1 MIKQLV
7 SQLLLLIDSG
17 KLMKTPIKWLYVL
30 IGLFCFVPA
39 IAFVVCL
46 FVFWDFFIGL
56 VGGNFWTNFVSI
68 FIFILFFYSLIIFG
82 LIGYH
87 YWLNRRNNLDAIIKT
102 GSRIVVIPL
111 VADVNQSLGEVNS
124 IFMVFA
130 TAVAFVLAYLAC
142 LLTNGFGFYTEWG
155 FIWMLFGGALGVA
168 VVALLAYLNV
178 LLVRFFSEKLRLL
191 PLIGNDVHHLATSDK
206 KELAREADGEN
217 VKFVCPKFTP
227 SEKKVSIGAII
238 GAVVVALVAAFCLS
252 IGNTIAMNKSIYKQ
266 LDEKRVLKLNK
277 EYWDFSTFYT
287 ETSNAAQEAERG
299 DAADKYAEIKYKRL
313 YKFQHEINSDG
324 NREELR
330 EKAEKDYMKQYVDPH
345 KAAVETELAK
355 WEQFIADN
363 DPEPYL
369 TVTAHTGNYRQA
381 AWYSYYD
388 RPQWFFSIEQ
398 PKGALSDASVTVKI
412 LNSNGKNYRT
422 WTQSLADLKKINND
436 ATARFLTDVDNPYF
450 WDSHS
455 MVVVVNSI
463 TIDGKTISG
472 DAMKQVPASAKA
484 YEADPTMMN
493 KITFIRECIDTKVP
507 DYDEWI
513 NQQIEDNIKA
523 KDELCY
529 EFAEKYMR

>member
-1 MIKQLV
+1 MIKQFV
-7 SQLLLLIDSG
+7 SQLMLLIDSG
-17 KLMKTPIKWLYVL
+17 KLLKTPIKWLYVL
-30 IGLFCFVPA
+30 IGFLCFVPA
-39 IAFVVCL
+39 VAFAVSL
-46 FVFWDFFIGL
+46 YMFWDFFINL

-68 FIFILFFYSLIIFG
+68 FIFILFFYSLIIYG

-87 YWLNRRNNLDAIIKT
+87 YWLNRRNNLDSIIKT

-111 VADVNQSLGEVNS
+111 VADMNQSLGEVNS
-124 IFMVFA
+124 IFLVFA
-130 TAVAFVLAYLAC
+130 SAVAFVLAYLAC
-142 LLTNGFGFYTEWG
+142 LMTNGFGFYTEWG

-168 VVALLAYLNV
+168 VVALVAYLNV
-178 LLVRFFSEKLRLL
+178 LVVRFFSEKLRLL
-191 PLIGNDVHHLATSDK
+191 PLIGNDVHQLATTDK
-206 KELAREADGEN
+206 KEVAREADSEN
-217 VKFVCPKFTP
+217 VQFICPKFTP
-227 SEKKVSIGAII
+227 LEKKIGI
-238 GAVVVALVAAFCLS
+238 GAVAGAAVVALVAAFCLS

-266 LDEKRVLKLNK
+266 LDEKRVMKLNK
-277 EYWDFSTFYT
+277 EYWDFSIFYT
-287 ETSNAAQEAERG
+287 EANNAAQAAQQSA
-299 DAADKYAEIKYKRL
+299 DADKYAEIKYKRL

-330 EKAEKDYMKQYVDPH
+330 EQAEKDYMKQYVDPH

-355 WEQFIADN
+355 WNQFIADN

-369 TVTAHTGNYRQA
+369 KVTAHTGNYRQS

-388 RPQWFFSIEQ
+388 RPRWYYSIEQ
-398 PKGALSDASVTVKI
+398 PRGKLSDASITVKI
-412 LNSNGKNYRT
+412 LDRNGKLFKSMRE
-422 WTQSLADLKKINND
+422 SLADIKKASN
-436 ATARFLTDVDNPYF
+436 VDGSNWFTGVDDLYF

-455 MVVVVNSI
+455 IVIVVNSI

-484 YEADPTMMN
+484 YEAEPTMMN

-529 EFAEKYMR
+529 EFAQEFIR